1 MANLDLG
8 VYNLSLVN
16 CNRIF
21 IKYASDSIVNDLHK
35 YDLLE
40 KSINNSL
47 VKKVIYHYC
56 IYNFCEAIL
65 QNKTDKKSLLFFN
78 NTQLEECSLQEY
90 YNEDDIINI
99 LTNIMLKI
107 KKILPVKTY
116 ISRYSLMYFKHLLE
130 LRKGRGDLLL
140 NDIQKNTNKDYS
152 KYTFNNAKKFAK
164 RYDLIWLNEEYFN
177 KLSTKFLLIK

>member
-21 IKYASDSIVNDLHK
+21 VKYASDGIVDDLHR
-35 YDLLE
+35 YGLLE
-40 KSINNSL
+40 KSINNTL
-47 VKKVIYHYC
+47 VKKIVYHHC
-56 IYNFCEAIL
+56 IFNFCEAIL
-65 QNKTDKKSLLFFN
+65 KNKTDKKSLLFFN
-78 NTQLEECSLQEY
+78 NTQLDECSLLEY
-90 YNEDDIINI
+90 YDEDDIINI
-99 LTNIMLKI
+99 ILNVILRI

-116 ISRYSLMYFKHLLE
+116 TSRYSLMYFKHLLE

-140 NDIQKNTNKDYS
+140 NDIQKNTSKDHA
-152 KYTFNNAKKFAK
+152 KYTFNTAKKFAK
-164 RYDLIWLNEEYFN
+164 KYDLTWLNEEYFN